1 MGLGPDFGLKF
12 VSSPNRKSSNIR
24 PPKNTDVQWSAK
36 ILTSAARCRAQHV
49 MLKFTVIQE
58 KYHIGNKLYLIQATV
73 LKLIKQPA
81 MMKSLLG
88 VVLLEMD
95 EFPIV
100 LAMLIISFERY
111 TLNKKRTL
119 NHYP

>member
-1 MGLGPDFGLKF
+1 M
-12 VSSPNRKSSNIR
+12 
-24 PPKNTDVQWSAK
+24 
-36 ILTSAARCRAQHV
+36 
-49 MLKFTVIQE
+49 
-58 KYHIGNKLYLIQATV
+58 

-111 TLNKKRTL
+111 TLNKKKGHLIIIHRIL
-119 NHYP
+119 LHDNDAFIYIKIIHQHC